1 MIIIDKETV
10 FAISILQSYDFFS
23 EHRLRLPKK
32 CCPFPHSYAQ
42 LCHDR
47 VRACV
52 YKGLSAPLGVA
63 YRARTPNAIRPY
75 GIWCTGVWH
84 LEYDRIAS
92 AVRSINGLVRVGK

>member
-32 CCPFPHSYAQ
+32 YCPFPYSYAQ
-42 LCHDR
+42 LFHDC

-52 YKGLSAPLGVA
+52 RKGLSVPLWG
-63 YRARTPNAIRPY
+63 
-75 GIWCTGVWH
+75 GI
-84 LEYDRIAS
+84 
-92 AVRSINGLVRVGK
+92 